1 MNTDRIAELLGPY
14 VRAGLSD
21 GQLQRVVIYIDI
33 LTKWNA
39 RLNLTAVRDPE
50 EMVTRHFGESFFAG
64 EFLLRGSEPGLK
76 VIDVGSGAGFPGIPL
91 KIFAPGISLALIESQ
106 NKKAVFLRE
115 VVRALELDG
124 IQVIGARAET
134 VRDQADLV
142 TMRAVERFENVLPS
156 AAALVRPGGRLGL
169 LIGERQVAVAER
181 ILDGPLRLSGS
192 IPNSVGRI
200 VAEWDKEAA

>member
-1 MNTDRIAELLGPY
+1 M
-14 VRAGLSD
+14 
-21 GQLQRVVIYIDI
+21 
-33 LTKWNA
+33 
-39 RLNLTAVRDPE
+39 
-50 EMVTRHFGESFFAG
+50 
-64 EFLLRGSEPGLK
+64 
-76 VIDVGSGAGFPGIPL
+76 IDVGSGAGFPGIPL

-169 LIGERQVAVAER
+169 LIGDRQVAAAER
-181 ILDGPLRLSGS
+181 ILSGPMRLSEA

-200 VAEWDKEAA
+200 VAEWEKEAA